1 MPKITID
8 GIETEVESGLT
19 VIQACQS
26 VGVEIPHFCY
36 HERLAIAGNC
46 RMCLV
51 EVEKSPKPVASCAMP
66 VADGMVVHTNTPKVQ
81 KAREG
86 VMEFLLINHPL
97 DCPICDQGGEC
108 DLQDQAFKYGSGK
121 SRYNEHKRAV
131 VDKDM
136 GPLVKTH
143 MTRCIHCMRCV
154 RFATDVAG
162 VEEIGSLGR
171 GEHMEITTYLD
182 KALTSELSANII
194 DLCPVGALTSKPSAF
209 KARSWELV
217 STKSVDVMDAVGC
230 NIQVDA
236 RGLEVIRIMPVE
248 NDDINEEWI
257 SDKTRFACDGL
268 KNQRLDRPYI
278 KKGGKLVAASWD
290 EAIAIV
296 TEEIAKHQPKEI
308 GAIAGTLCDLESMFL
323 LKELMNK
330 LGSHNTDFN
339 QFDYKFDRSSRGNYL
354 FNTGIAGI
362 EQADG
367 LLLIGANP
375 RKVAP
380 VLNARIG
387 KMARKGKM
395 VVGRIGTH
403 SDQTYKVLDCGADI
417 FALKEFLNNTNI
429 PTVLQN
435 VKNPMIIVGDGVYSR
450 PDSLALMDIIMQM
463 AKKYNVIRDDW
474 NGFNILHNHAS
485 TVGALD
491 IGFCA
496 SEKSLS
502 AKEIA
507 KKAKFIYL
515 LGADEIDIPEGA
527 FVVYQGHHGDRGAH
541 RADVILP
548 AAVYTEKDGIYVNLE
563 GRAQFGRKSVGVPG
577 DAKDDREIILDLMNG
592 LNIKTEYTNLATIR
606 KKLAE
611 ISPAVSNIGMLVKS
625 EVSFVSSDE
634 KPQDKPIVSIDFNF
648 YMTDPIS
655 RASVTMAKCS
665 A

>member
-1 MPKITID
+1 MPKIVID
-8 GIETEVESGLT
+8 GIETEVEQGLT
-19 VIQACQS
+19 IIQACELA
-26 VGVEIPHFCY
+26 GVEIPHFCY

-51 EVEKSPKPVASCAMP
+51 EVEKNPKPVASCAMP
-66 VADGMVVHTNTPKVQ
+66 VSDGMIVHTNTPKVK

-121 SRYNEHKRAV
+121 SRYNEEKRAV

-162 VEEIGSLGR
+162 IEEIGSLGR
-171 GEHMEITTYLD
+171 GEHMEVTTYLD
-182 KALTSELSANII
+182 KALTSEISANII
-194 DLCPVGALTSKPSAF
+194 DLCPVGALTSKPTAF

-217 STKSVDVMDAVGC
+217 PTRSVDVMDALGS
-230 NIQVDA
+230 NIQIDA
-236 RGLEVIRIMPVE
+236 RGLEVIRVMPLE

-268 KNQRLDRPYI
+268 KNQRLDRPYVR
-278 KKGGKLVAASWD
+278 KGGKLVPSTWE
-290 EAIAIV
+290 EAIEKIAI
-296 TEEIAKHQPKEI
+296 EIKKHNPKEI
-308 GAIAGTLCDLESMFL
+308 GAISGTLCDLESMFL
-323 LKELMNK
+323 LKEMLNQ
-330 LGSHNTDFN
+330 LGSHNHDFN
-339 QFDYKFDRSSRGNYL
+339 QFGYYFDSSERGNYL
-354 FNTGIAGI
+354 FNTSIAGI
-362 EQADG
+362 EQADAC
-367 LLLIGANP
+367 LLIGANP
-375 RKVAP
+375 RKVSP

-395 VVGRIGTH
+395 VVARVGEQN
-403 SDQTYKVLDCGADI
+403 DQTYPIKELGTDLTSFKTDI
-417 FALKEFLNNTNI
+417 FKDAK
-429 PTVLQN
+429 
-435 VKNPMIIVGDGVYSR
+435 KPMIIIGDAVLVR
-450 PDSLALMDIIMQM
+450 KDAAAIMDMVAQIC
-463 AKKYNVIRDDW
+463 KKYNIIREDW

-491 IGFCA
+491 IGFTKTDT
-496 SEKSLS
+496 SFS
-502 AKEIA
+502 AREIA
-507 KKAKFIYL
+507 KKCKFVYL
-515 LGADEIDIPEGA
+515 LGADEIDISDDA

-548 AAVYTEKDGIYVNLE
+548 AAAYTEKDGIYINLE
-563 GRAQFGRKSVGVPG
+563 GRPQYGRKAVGAPG
-577 DAKDDREIILDLMNG
+577 NAKDDREIILNLIQTVG
-592 LNIKTEYTNLATIR
+592 LKMEYTNLNSIR

-611 ISPAVSNIGMLVKS
+611 IIPNIGSIEKATVK
-625 EVSFVSSDE
+625 FNKSDE
-634 KPQDKPIVSIDFNF
+634 KISDKPLETILTDF

-665 A
+665 MQQSKFHN

>member
-8 GIETEVESGLT
+8 GIETEVEQGLT
-19 VIQACQS
+19 IIQACKS

-66 VADGMVVHTNTPKVQ
+66 IADGMVVHTNTPKVQ

-121 SRYNEHKRAV
+121 SRYNEEKRAV

-182 KALTSELSANII
+182 KALTSEMSANII
-194 DLCPVGALTSKPSAF
+194 DLCPVGALTSKPTAF

-217 STKSVDVMDAVGC
+217 PTRSVDVMDAVGS
-230 NIQVDA
+230 NIQIDA
-236 RGLEVIRIMPVE
+236 RGLEVIRVMPME

-268 KNQRLDRPYI
+268 KNQRLDKPYI
-278 KKGGKLVAASWD
+278 KKGGKLVPATWK
-290 EAIAIV
+290 EAMEYISV
-296 TEEIAKHQPKEI
+296 EIAKHDAKEI

-323 LKELMNK
+323 LKEMINK
-330 LGSHNTDFN
+330 LGSHNHDFN
-339 QFDYKFDRSSRGNYL
+339 QFGYHVDTNERGNYL
-354 FNTGIAGI
+354 FNTSIAGI
-362 EQADG
+362 EQSDAC
-367 LLLIGANP
+367 LLIGANP

-387 KMARKGKM
+387 KMVRKGKM
-395 VVGRIGTH
+395 VVGRIGEAN
-403 SDQTYKVLDCGADI
+403 DQTYKILDCGSDI
-417 FALKEFLNNTNI
+417 AALQEFLTNTNI
-429 PTVLQN
+429 PNVLKN
-435 VKNPMIIVGDGVYSR
+435 VKNPMIIVGDAVLVR
-450 PDSLALMDIIMQM
+450 KDAAAIMKVIS
-463 AKKYNVIRDDW
+463 AICKKYNVIREDW

-491 IGFCA
+491 IGFTKGA
-496 SEKSLS
+496 YGIS
-502 AKEIA
+502 AREIA
-507 KKAKFIYL
+507 KKCKFIYL
-515 LGADEIDIPEGA
+515 LGADEIDISDDA

-548 AAVYTEKDGIYVNLE
+548 GAAYTEKDGIYINLE
-563 GRAQFGRKSVGVPG
+563 GRAQYGRKTVGAPAM
-577 DAKDDREIILDLMNG
+577 AKDDREILLDLMRI
-592 LNIKTEYTNLATIR
+592 LNLKTEYVNLNGIRAKLATIV
-606 KKLAE
+606 
-611 ISPAVSNIGMLVKS
+611 PAVANIGTLIKSNVQLVD
-625 EVSFVSSDE
+625 SDE
-634 KPQDKPIVSIDFNF
+634 KISDKPLETIAMNF

-665 A
+665 E

>member
-8 GIETEVESGLT
+8 GTETEVEDGIT
-19 VIQACQS
+19 IIQACNKL
-26 VGVEIPHFCY
+26 GVEVPHFCY

-66 VADGMVVHTNTPKVQ
+66 VTEGMVVHTNTPKVK

-121 SRYNEHKRAV
+121 SRYDESKRAV
-131 VDKDM
+131 IDKDM

-162 VEEIGSLGR
+162 IEEIGSIGR
-171 GEHMEITTYLD
+171 GEHMEVTTYLD

-209 KARSWELV
+209 KARSWELRPT
-217 STKSVDVMDAVGC
+217 SSVDVMDAVGS
-230 NIQVDA
+230 NIQVDV
-236 RGLEVIRIMPVE
+236 RGLEVIRILPLE
-248 NDDINEEWI
+248 NDEVNEEWI

-268 KNQRLDRPYI
+268 KNQRLDKPYI
-278 KKGGKLVAASWD
+278 KKGGKLVEASWN
-290 EAIAIV
+290 EAMEYV
-296 TEEIAKHQPKEI
+296 VQEIKKHNPKDI

-323 LKELMNK
+323 LKELING
-330 LGSHNTDFN
+330 LGSNNHDFN
-339 QFDYKFDRSSRGNYL
+339 QFGYYFDRNARGNYL

-362 EQADG
+362 EQADAC
-367 LLLIGANP
+367 LLIGANP

-387 KMARKGKM
+387 KMVRKGKM
-395 VVGRIGTH
+395 VVARLGEKD
-403 SDQTYKVLDCGADI
+403 DQTYKVSELGSDLTAFKADI
-417 FALKEFLNNTNI
+417 FKNA
-429 PTVLQN
+429 
-435 VKNPMIIVGDGVYSR
+435 KNPMIIIGEA
-450 PDSLALMDIIMQM
+450 ALLRKDAPAIMAM
-463 AKKYNVIRDDW
+463 VADLCKKYKVVRDDW

-485 TVGALD
+485 SVGALD
-491 IGFCA
+491 IGFTKDGN
-496 SEKSLS
+496 SGLS
-502 AKEIA
+502 AREIS
-507 KKAKFIYL
+507 KKCKFVYL
-515 LGADEIDIPEGA
+515 LGADEIDVSDDA

-541 RADVILP
+541 QADVILP
-548 AAVYTEKDGIYVNLE
+548 AAAYTEKDGIYINLE
-563 GRAQFGRKSVGVPG
+563 GRAQYGRRAVGMPG
-577 DAKDDREIILDLMNG
+577 VAKDDREILINLMQNLG
-592 LNIKTEYTNLATIR
+592 IKAGMEYTNIVSVR
-606 KKLAE
+606 KKLSE
-611 ISPAVSNIGMLVKS
+611 LLPAVRNMEKLVRS
-625 EVSFVSSDE
+625 EVNILKSDD
-634 KPQDKPIVSIDFNF
+634 KITDKPLGIVDFNF

-665 A
+665 V

>member
-8 GIETEVESGLT
+8 GIETEVEAGLT
-19 VIQACQS
+19 IIQACQS

-66 VADGMVVHTNTPKVQ
+66 IVEGMVVHTNTPKVK

-121 SRYNEHKRAV
+121 SRYNEEKRAV
-131 VDKDM
+131 IDKDM

-162 VEEIGSLGR
+162 IEEIGSLGR
-171 GEHMEITTYLD
+171 GEHMEVTTYLD
-182 KALTSELSANII
+182 KALTSEMSANII
-194 DLCPVGALTSKPSAF
+194 DLCPVGALTSKPTAF

-217 STKSVDVMDAVGC
+217 PTRSVDVMDAVGS
-230 NIQVDA
+230 NIRVDT
-236 RGLEVIRIMPVE
+236 RGLEVIRVMPAE

-278 KKGGKLVAASWD
+278 KKNGKLVPATWD
-290 EAIAIV
+290 EAIECIS
-296 TEEIAKHQPKEI
+296 TELSKHDAKNI

-323 LKELMNK
+323 LKEMINK

-339 QFDYKFDRSSRGNYL
+339 QFGYYFDQAARGNYL
-354 FNTGIAGI
+354 FNTSIAAI
-362 EQADG
+362 EQADAC
-367 LLLIGANP
+367 LLIGANP
-375 RKVAP
+375 RKIAP

-395 VVGRIGTH
+395 IVGRVGVKD
-403 SDQTYKVLDCGADI
+403 DQTYPILELGNDPISFKSDI
-417 FALKEFLNNTNI
+417 LKNA
-429 PTVLQN
+429 
-435 VKNPMIIVGDGVYSR
+435 KNPMIIVGDAVLVR
-450 PDSLALMDIIMQM
+450 KDAEAIMSKIYDLC
-463 AKKYNVIRDDW
+463 KKYNVIRSDW

-491 IGFCA
+491 IDFAKGT
-496 SEKSLS
+496 KGLS
-502 AKEIA
+502 AREIA
-507 KKAKFIYL
+507 KKCKFVYL
-515 LGADEIDIPEGA
+515 LGADEIDISDDA

-548 AAVYTEKDGIYVNLE
+548 AAAYTEKDGIYINLE
-563 GRAQFGRKSVGVPG
+563 GRAQYGRKAVGAPG
-577 DAKDDREIILDLMNG
+577 QAKDDREILLDLMSA
-592 LNIKTEYTNLATIR
+592 LDLKTEYTNLGSIR
-606 KKLAE
+606 KKLRE
-611 ISPAVSNIGMLVKS
+611 IVPATSDVGNLMKS
-625 EVSFVSSDE
+625 EVSFRSSDE
-634 KPQDKPIVSIDFNF
+634 KILDKPLETVAINF

-665 A
+665 S